1 VGQQESSALAALPE
15 SVFAAIA
22 ADASIAA
29 LQDEGEAGRGTV
41 SRVVT
46 GYVRRHSG
54 LGYERL
60 AEEAAGGDGGQ
71 SGGGAVLDE
80 LYGRVQQVRLYS
92 PSGGFIFIPPC
103 TLNFKQ
109 TKA

>member
-1 VGQQESSALAALPE
+1 MIAWSSSRWVGQQESSALATLPE

-22 ADASIAA
+22 ADASIVA

-46 GYVRRHSG
+46 GYVRQRSG
-54 LGYERL
+54 LGYKRL
-60 AEEAAGGDGGQ
+60 AEEAVGGDSGQ

-80 LYGRVQQVRLYS
+80 LYSRVQQVRL
-92 PSGGFIFIPPC
+92 
-103 TLNFKQ
+103 
-109 TKA
+109 